1 MKTYKMYESSLNSGY
16 LDRIVEELRGGGVIL
31 YPTDSF
37 YALGC
42 SALSNKAVER
52 VCAIKGINPERQRL
66 SMVCA
71 DISQAAEYSR
81 IDNRAFRLLKD
92 STPGA
97 VTFILPG
104 SNRLA
109 RAFKGRKEV
118 GVRIPDNAIAR
129 ELAQELG
136 APLLSA
142 SAVWE
147 GADEEDLRHPE
158 SVALHYENE
167 VDLIVDGGEVAGI
180 PTAVVSLMD
189 SAEPEVVRGE
199 FPL

>member
-16 LDRIVEELRGGGVIL
+16 LDMIVEELRRGGVIV

-37 YALGC
+37 YAIGC

-52 VCAIKGINPERQRL
+52 VCALRGINPERQRL
-66 SMVCA
+66 SMVCC

-81 IDNRAFRLLKD
+81 IDNRAFKLLKEN
-92 STPGA
+92 TPGS

-109 RAFKGRKEV
+109 KAFKGRKEV
-118 GVRIPDNAIAR
+118 GVRIPANAIAR
-129 ELAQELG
+129 ELARELG
-136 APLLSA
+136 APLMST

-147 GADEEDLRHPE
+147 DADQEDLCRPE
-158 SVALHYENE
+158 SVAWHFEND
-167 VDLIVDGGEVAGI
+167 VDLFVDGGDVPGI
-180 PTAVVSLMD
+180 PTAVVSLAD
-189 SAEPEVVRGE
+189 SAAPEVIRGD
-199 FPL
+199 FTL